1 MVSSKQ
7 HKRPAADNGST
18 MRAVRQRISGSDRDV
33 EAGGLPSRGSEF
45 AMHVRQRP
53 TGSDRDVAVAHSTS
67 RGSELHSAGP
77 WTPITHPSCNDATAV
92 GERAG
97 SERGANAD
105 EAPLRGSDGEQ
116 AKDTSSV
123 SMSERPTTA
132 LAALQA
138 QKVWR
143 PKSQHCMA
151 PDKKCW
157 SCVAGGFAAYSSA
170 GRDDTC
176 NCCRACCTD
185 RSCTV
190 CHTFNDDLQTP
201 WCSKCENRI
210 ALWCAACNG
219 SKLGDGLCRHC
230 SETSTHK
237 RMLEVPDE
245 FQTERKR
252 RKPSDFCKNGCL
264 TRNKRPR
271 KAVRQGF
278 ARVATSNKQWVL
290 PSRTRL
296 ACSVVRR
303 RGAKGSAP

>member
-1 MVSSKQ
+1 MRQPGARVQVPNVAQTPTRRSHGSGEGEAGDSSRATLS
-7 HKRPAADNGST
+7 KRP
-18 MRAVRQRISGSDRDV
+18 R
-33 EAGGLPSRGSEF
+33 
-45 AMHVRQRP
+45 
-53 TGSDRDVAVAHSTS
+53 
-67 RGSELHSAGP
+67 
-77 WTPITHPSCNDATAV
+77 
-92 GERAG
+92 
-97 SERGANAD
+97 
-105 EAPLRGSDGEQ
+105 
-116 AKDTSSV
+116 
-123 SMSERPTTA
+123 TA
-132 LAALQA
+132 LAAVQA
-138 QKVWR
+138 NKVWR

-151 PDKKCW
+151 LDQKCW
-157 SCVAGGFAAYSSA
+157 SCVAGGFAAYSSV
-170 GRDDTC
+170 GRGDTC

-237 RMLEVPDE
+237 RMLEVPAE

-271 KAVRQGF
+271 KAIRQGF
-278 ARVATSNKQWVL
+278 CKSCYEQQAVGAPLANSTCVLCGPSKASKRKCPATGKHFLWHV
-290 PSRTRL
+290 P
-296 ACSVVRR
+296 AWHVPGIVRE
-303 RGAKGSAP
+303 GG

>member
-77 WTPITHPSCNDATAV
+77 RTPKTHPSCNDATAV
-92 GERAG
+92 GESAG

-105 EAPLRGSDGEQ
+105 EAPLRGSDGDQ
-116 AKDTSSV
+116 AKDTSSASV
-123 SMSERPTTA
+123 SERPTTA

-151 PDKKCW
+151 PDKNVG
-157 SCVAGGFAAYSSA
+157 VAWQAGSQRTAAWA
-170 GRDDTC
+170 GTIP
-176 NCCRACCTD
+176 A
-185 RSCTV
+185 
-190 CHTFNDDLQTP
+190 
-201 WCSKCENRI
+201 I
-210 ALWCAACNG
+210 AA
-219 SKLGDGLCRHC
+219 
-230 SETSTHK
+230 E
-237 RMLEVPDE
+237 
-245 FQTERKR
+245 
-252 RKPSDFCKNGCL
+252 
-264 TRNKRPR
+264 
-271 KAVRQGF
+271 
-278 ARVATSNKQWVL
+278 RVAPIVL
-290 PSRTRL
+290 ALCATPSTTTFKL
-296 ACSVVRR
+296 FDTLV
-303 RGAKGSAP
+303 